1 MSVLIDAQ
9 RSMLLVIDLQ
19 EKMLPAI
26 ADHDSVAA
34 NCQWLIRVA
43 QKIGIPVAGIEQ
55 NPRKLGPSVPEIRAL
70 IPADAIAAKTHFST
84 VAEQC
89 LGNLPGADRVQV
101 IVIGV
106 EAHVCVLQS
115 AIDLYNE
122 GKEVYVVAD
131 CIGSRRHLDRDL
143 AIARMRQAGVRIVSR
158 EMVAFEWLGDATT
171 PLFKSISKEFL
182 K

>member
-1 MSVLIDAQ
+1 MLIEQQ
-9 RSMLLVIDLQ
+9 RSMLLVVDLQ

-26 ADHDSVAA
+26 ADHELVAA

-43 QKIGIPVAGIEQ
+43 QQIGIPVAGIEQ
-55 NPRKLGPSVPEIRAL
+55 NPKKLGHLVPAIRDL
-70 IPADAIAAKTHFST
+70 IPADAIASKTHFSI

-89 LGNLPGADRVQV
+89 LARLPGADRTQIV
-101 IVIGV
+101 IVGV

-131 CIGSRRHLDRDL
+131 CVGSRRHLDRDL
-143 AIARMRQAGVRIVSR
+143 AIARLRQTGVRIVSR
-158 EMVAFEWLGDATT
+158 EMVAFEWLGEATT